1 MIVRQ
6 HVPRLGLIL
15 PAYNEEEV
23 LKTTL
28 TKLKIIRSEMI
39 KAGKITDDSFIMFV
53 DDGSKDRT
61 WPLIREAQSRDQ
73 NILGV
78 KLSRNFGHQSALLA
92 GMTEAN
98 KLADAVIT
106 LDADLQDS
114 PNVISEMVDRYNEGY
129 DIVYGVRSSRKKD
142 TWFKRNT
149 AMAFY
154 KLAGFLG
161 VEIIPN
167 HADFRLMSKVSV
179 DALLALPER
188 NVFLRA
194 MVPLLG
200 YPSTEVFYERGV
212 RNGGKTKY
220 PLKKMLS
227 FAVDGITSF
236 SVKPIRFLF
245 DLGVLVVGI
254 AGVQILYTLVQ
265 KMLGHAQAG
274 WSSLM
279 ISIWLLG
286 GLNLVA
292 IGVVGIYIGKIFTE
306 VKQRPRFQ
314 IENVAGNKAP
324 NIQKDVSIYDAS
336 TEGHSAVGN

>member
-6 HVPRLGLIL
+6 KVPRLGLIL

-39 KAGKITDDSFIMFV
+39 KKGSIQPDSFIMIV

-61 WPLIREAQSRDQ
+61 WALINEYESEADQ
-73 NILGV
+73 IIGV
-78 KLSRNFGHQSALLA
+78 KLSRNFGHQPALLA
-92 GMTEAN
+92 GMSEAS
-98 KLADAVIT
+98 KMADAMIT
-106 LDADLQDS
+106 LDADLQDN
-114 PNVISEMVDRYNEGY
+114 PEIIEQMVNKYNQGY
-129 DIVYGVRSSRKKD
+129 EIVYAVRSSRKTD

-149 AMAFY
+149 ALAFY
-154 KLAGFLG
+154 KIAGWLG
-161 VEIIPN
+161 VDLVPN
-167 HADFRLMSKVSV
+167 HADFRLMSRTSV
-179 DALLALPER
+179 KALMKMPER

-200 YPSTEVFYERGV
+200 YPSAEVTYERGT
-212 RNGGKTKY
+212 RQAGSTKY
-220 PLKKMLS
+220 PLKKMLT

-245 DLGVLVVGI
+245 DLGVLIVGI
-254 AGVQILYTLVQ
+254 AGVEIIYTLIA

-279 ISIWLLG
+279 VSIWLLG
-286 GLNLVA
+286 GINLMA

-314 IENVAGNKAP
+314 IENVTGEKTP
-324 NIQKDVSIYDAS
+324 GPVSDVSTYKKAS
-336 TEGHSAVGN
+336 SE